1 MSRLFHT
8 NRIEAWVGMDSNESI
23 SRAEIVL
30 CECQGESYTPRD
42 VIDSALFRGE
52 LSEPWQTF
60 LRDSAAAARADEL
73 DLELDEGLFD
83 QLGEAFRYRHDLITA
98 EETERWLQTRG
109 LDLDYFSDY
118 LVRQCWANAN
128 LDAAAAEEIDYR
140 LAAEE
145 TRDAFTIELILSGQL
160 DEMARRLSSRLAA
173 FCAEKESEITDEK
186 QEFLE
191 RVGIEE
197 GQIPE
202 WLESL
207 NRNEEWL
214 DRQLAMEAAF
224 RKHCRAVLQPQ
235 AYQRELASLRLPL
248 TRFETEVIEL
258 ESRDAAQEALFC
270 VREDGMSLEEVADE
284 GRYPYHRRDFF
295 LQDLDA
301 QTQQKFL
308 SVGTDQL
315 LEPIPRTEGFELCH
329 VLKRVE
335 PQADDPAIHGLVS
348 QHLLARYFSELISKY
363 VTFPLEVATAE

>member
-1 MSRLFHT
+1 
-8 NRIEAWVGMDSNESI
+8 MDSNESI
-23 SRAEIVL
+23 SRAEIAL
-30 CECQGESYTPRD
+30 CECQGETYTPRD

-98 EETERWLQTRG
+98 EETERWLQARG
-109 LDLDYFSDY
+109 LDLDCFSDY
-118 LVRQCWANAN
+118 LVRQCWSNGN
-128 LDAAAAEEIDYR
+128 VDAVAPEEIDYR
-140 LAAEE
+140 LAEDE
-145 TRDAFTIELILSGQL
+145 TRDTFTIELILSGQL
-160 DEMARRLSSRLAA
+160 DQMARRLSWRLAA
-173 FCAEKESEITDEK
+173 FCANKEIDPELIADK
-186 QEFLE
+186 RREFLE

-197 GQIPE
+197 EQIPE

-214 DRQLAMEAAF
+214 ERQLAMETAF
-224 RKHCRAVLQPQ
+224 RKHCDTVLQPQ
-235 AYQRELASLRLPL
+235 AYQRELVSLRLPL

-270 VREDGMSLEEVADE
+270 VKEDGMSLEQVADE

-295 LQDLDA
+295 LQDLDD
-301 QTQQKFL
+301 QTQQRFL
-308 SVGTDQL
+308 SVGPDQL

-329 VLKRVE
+329 VLRRVE

-348 QHLLARYFSELISKY
+348 QHLLARYFAELISKY
-363 VTFPLEVATAE
+363 VTFPLEDTTAE